1 MDNRKDGGGEG
12 GGEESTMAC
21 TRSVE
26 GTKDFED
33 ERMASAEPGTQRQ
46 QNQGRHANPAM
57 LNRQLPKDWR

>member
-1 MDNRKDGGGEG
+1 
-12 GGEESTMAC
+12 MAC